1 MHLYKDC
8 GDMPIL
14 NFDIVN
20 KTGDLKYMVVGYDGY
35 KDFKP
40 PKGANERW
48 QAIRKEWLELVDD
61 SEMAYY
67 HNLVSECIYLETKR
81 DAVKFILENIFRR
94 NMSPLTFRTYA
105 NSLSDWGYKWNFKND
120 KLTELKRQL
129 KIVRISENKLSLK
142 LDELK
147 SYRESK
153 NMSSEATSLEKQAV
167 ILEEASGR
175 NHIDIKTTSVK
186 KWVAISKRA
195 EERQNQLKKSN
206 GK

>member
-35 KDFKP
+35 KDLKP

-195 EERQNQLKKSN
+195 EERQNQLKKAN

>member
-35 KDFKP
+35 GDIDI
-40 PKGANERW
+40 PKGANEGW
-48 QAIRKEWLELVDD
+48 QKIRNEWIDLVDD
-61 SEMAYY
+61 NEMAYY
-67 HNLVSECIYLETKR
+67 HNLVSECIYLETRR
-81 DAVKFILENIFRR
+81 DFVRFTLDNMYSRR
-94 NMSPLTFRTYA
+94 MTPLTFRTYA
-105 NSLSDWGYKWNFKND
+105 DALSDWGYKWNFKNNRVVEWNRQD
-120 KLTELKRQL
+120 KILK
-129 KIVRISENKLSLK
+129 ISENKLSLK
-142 LDELK
+142 LDELE
-147 SYRESK
+147 SYKKDK

-167 ILEEASGR
+167 ILEQATGK
-175 NHIDIKTTSVK
+175 NNIDIKTTSVK
-186 KWVAISKRA
+186 KWVAISKAA

>member
-1 MHLYKDC
+1 
-8 GDMPIL
+8 MPIL

-35 KDFKP
+35 KDLKP

-195 EERQNQLKKSN
+195 EERQNQLKKAN

>member
-35 KDFKP
+35 KDLKP

-61 SEMAYY
+61 NEMAYY

-195 EERQNQLKKSN
+195 EERQNQLKKAN